1 MALLIFAFW
10 VALNGR
16 WSLEIALIGAGVT
29 ALAFV
34 FLRLACDWSLRKEW
48 GVCKAGPRIIMY
60 CFTVIAQI
68 VKANLKMCGV
78 VYWGESDAVVRVIHT
93 RLRTRLGKMALANAI
108 TLTPGTITLSLRDDE
123 LTVHC
128 LRPEMAEGLDD
139 LIFEKKLLKIEEA
152 LRG

>member
-16 WSLEIALIGAGVT
+16 WSLEIALIGAGVA
-29 ALAFV
+29 ALAFL
-34 FLRLACDWSLRKEW
+34 FMCFACEWSLRKEC
-48 GVCKAGPRIIMY
+48 GVIKSGPRIILY
-60 CFTVIAQI
+60 CFTVIGEI
-68 VKANLKMCGV
+68 VKANLKMCRV
-78 VYWGESDAVVRVIHT
+78 VYWGEADAVVRVIHT
-93 RLRTRLGKMALANAI
+93 KLQTRLGKMALANAI
-108 TLTPGTITLSLRDDE
+108 TLTPGTITLSLKDDE